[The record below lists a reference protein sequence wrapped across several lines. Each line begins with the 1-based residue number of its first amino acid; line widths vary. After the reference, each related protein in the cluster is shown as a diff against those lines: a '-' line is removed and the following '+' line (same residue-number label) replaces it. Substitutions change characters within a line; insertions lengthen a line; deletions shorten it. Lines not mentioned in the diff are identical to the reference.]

1 MKPRVGGGEKL
12 LLQFGAARDERRAP
26 GLEHPSM
33 DQVAQGFAK
42 EGVAP
47 IRLPE
52 AVATE
57 NSQSGERVEV
67 AGRFVVE
74 GQRRRSQREDAT
86 GVAGFENVLER
97 LGGGEMPVAAQVTLR
112 QNFVAE

>member
-1 MKPRVGGGEKL
+1 
-12 LLQFGAARDERRAP
+12 
-26 GLEHPSM
+26 M
-33 DQVAQGFAK
+33 DQVPQGFAN

-57 NSQSGERVEV
+57 NGQPGESVEV

-86 GVAGFENVLER
+86 GVARLENILER
-97 LGGGEMPVAAQVTLR
+97 FGGGEMPVAAQVTLR
-112 QNFVAE
+112 QNFVAEGNGVPREEPVAPV